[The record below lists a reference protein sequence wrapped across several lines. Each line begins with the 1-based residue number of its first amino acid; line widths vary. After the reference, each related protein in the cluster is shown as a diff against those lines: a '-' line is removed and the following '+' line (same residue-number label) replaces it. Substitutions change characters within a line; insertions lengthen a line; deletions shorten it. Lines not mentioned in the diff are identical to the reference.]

1 MKLRSTIWV
10 LGAAGLAACS
20 AVPGLLSGDSAGAL
34 DSYFATSVGKAA
46 GHAQALA
53 AACPSLNYNQ
63 AELDLHRLAICRG
76 GGLADDCEVPNL
88 ATAMQTAFAETTAL
102 FSGKTT
108 AQVCSDAQAEI
119 ASDSI
124 LAEYLK

>member
-1 MKLRSTIWV
+1 MKLRSTIWI
-10 LGAAGLAACS
+10 LGVAGLAACS

-53 AACPSLNYNQ
+53 AACPSLTFNQ
-63 AELDLHRLAICRG
+63 AELELHRVAICRG

-88 ATAMQTAFAETTAL
+88 VTATQAAFAETTAL
-102 FSGKTT
+102 LGDKPPE
-108 AQVCSDAQAEI
+108 QVCTDAQAEI
-119 ASDSI
+119 ASDSV
-124 LAEYLK
+124 LAKYLK

>member
-1 MKLRSTIWV
+1 
-10 LGAAGLAACS
+10 
-20 AVPGLLSGDSAGAL
+20 VPGLLSGDSAGAL
-34 DSYFATSVGKAA
+34 DSYFATSVGRAA

-53 AACPSLNYNQ
+53 AACPSLNFKQ
-63 AELDLHRLAICRG
+63 AELELHRVAICRG

-88 ATAMQTAFAETTAL
+88 VTATQTSFAETTAL
-102 FSGKTT
+102 LSGKTS
-108 AQVCSDAQAEI
+108 AQVCTDARAEI